1 MSERVATGRL
11 VKVSLRD
18 VPIEIRRREGAKLI
32 DQISRRSGG
41 SDVFSYLKVI
51 EEVAALQAAIEEPNG
66 DVQWISAEAVREVL
80 GWELMA

>member
-41 SDVFSYLKVI
+41 DVFSYLQVI
-51 EEVAALQAAIEEPNG
+51 DEVAALQAAIEEPNG